1 MAAGLHLVSNVQ
13 ILIRSFDQCASQNLG
28 ESDFMINITGKRVT
42 RVVFAFLAVATVL
55 GLCYAASART
65 PQIKAD
71 EKSKVSGTIAAR
83 SGDLVQVKDKKTGQ
97 LVVVS
102 ISDNTKIVR
111 KKGKVEF
118 FRHKDMDVTAM
129 VPGLTI
135 DAEGVGNAKG
145 QLVASKITFIPDE
158 FAVEVAEE
166 QQIMANKAAAGKAQS
181 TANQGVTAAGQAQT
195 SANQAQAS
203 ANQAGNA
210 AVAAGDV
217 AVMDAAAIQTVNKRV
232 SDLDDYKTVAE
243 AGIYFPSDKA
253 TLDDAAKADLDVL
266 AAATKGAEGYLI
278 EIAGYASSTGTKQLN
293 QKLSEER
300 AAAVAN
306 YLLQKGNIPMRRIVA
321 PAGYGATHPAAANSD
336 PQGRAL
342 NRRVDVKVLVNKG
355 LAAGD

>member
-1 MAAGLHLVSNVQ
+1 
-13 ILIRSFDQCASQNLG
+13 
-28 ESDFMINITGKRVT
+28 MINRARKQVT
-42 RVVFAFLAVATVL
+42 RVIFAFLAVATVL
-55 GLCYAASART
+55 GLCYAASARM
-65 PQIKAD
+65 PQIKSD
-71 EKSKVSGTIAAR
+71 EKSKVSGTIVAR

-102 ISDNTKIVR
+102 VSDNTKIER

-118 FRHKDMDVTAM
+118 LRHKDMDVTAM

-158 FAVEVAEE
+158 FAIEVAEE
-166 QQIMANKAAAGKAQS
+166 QQIQANKTAAANAQT
-181 TANQGVTAAGQAQT
+181 TANQGVTAAGQAQS
-195 SANQAQAS
+195 SANQAQSS

-210 AVAAGDV
+210 AAAAGDV
-217 AVMDAAAIQTVNKRV
+217 AVMDAAAIQIVNKRV

-253 TLDDAAKADLDVL
+253 TLDDAAKADLDIV
-266 AAATKGAEGYLI
+266 AAATKGVDGYLI

-293 QKLSEER
+293 QKLSEDR
-300 AAAVAN
+300 ASAVAN

-321 PAGYGATHPAAANSD
+321 PAGYGATHPAAANTD